1 MKKTYAIKRKLGVLR
16 TRVRETYGRVAQN
29 AIERIFE
36 FYRRTVYERTSEDGS
51 VGGEIA
57 GLVMLLVVI
66 VMIVGIM
73 AYLHI
78 TVSEIEH
85 WFKNVGLFMSVI

>member
-1 MKKTYAIKRKLGVLR
+1 MGRWLQVRILR
-16 TRVRETYGRVAQN
+16 TRVRETYGRAVQN

-57 GLVMLLVVI
+57 GIVVLLVVI
-66 VMIVGIM
+66 VLIVGIM
-73 AYLHI
+73 SYLHI
-78 TVSEIEH
+78 TITEIEH
-85 WFKNVGLFMSVI
+85 WFKSVGIFTRVT